1 MFLDTSLEDMGIEK
15 VQQLRDRYREN
26 TVSWVTS
33 SAFSPQLDHWDKGN
47 TSQWQQPDSTLT
59 SFPFTVGD
67 GGLGEPYVMS
77 SMAHFHRLP
86 GVTNFLPAGTATVR
100 SITAWFLPSRMSG

>member
-26 TVSWVTS
+26 TVSSPLRLHPRHSLPAGPLGQGRNGS
-33 SAFSPQLDHWDKGN
+33 SPTHPDKF
-47 TSQWQQPDSTLT
+47 
-59 SFPFTVGD
+59 FPFTVGD

-77 SMAHFHRLP
+77 SMAHFH
-86 GVTNFLPAGTATVR
+86 TAYL
-100 SITAWFLPSRMSG
+100 A